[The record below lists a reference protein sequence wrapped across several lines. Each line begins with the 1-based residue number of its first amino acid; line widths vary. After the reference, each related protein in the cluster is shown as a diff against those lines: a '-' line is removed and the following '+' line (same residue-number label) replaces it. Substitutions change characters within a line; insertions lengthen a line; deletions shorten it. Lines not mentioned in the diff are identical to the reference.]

1 MIIAAHISALTKQL
15 EAGLASLA
23 IFTASWAVTDAAS
36 AAAASTAVACLF
48 SASMVGL
55 TGAVI
60 VLVIVFVIG
69 IFSSHC

>member
-15 EAGLASLA
+15 EAGLA
-23 IFTASWAVTDAAS
+23 IFTASLAVTD
-36 AAAASTAVACLF
+36 AASTAVACLF
-48 SASMVGL
+48 SASTVGL